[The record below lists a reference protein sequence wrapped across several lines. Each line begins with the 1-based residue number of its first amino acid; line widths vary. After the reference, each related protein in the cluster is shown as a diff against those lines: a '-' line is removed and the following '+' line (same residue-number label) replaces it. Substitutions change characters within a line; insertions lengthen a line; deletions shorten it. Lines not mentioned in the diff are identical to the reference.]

1 MHRIVVLSIFLNA
14 KGSISFVWVNV
25 FTANFFIQSVCSN
38 VAIHLRLL
46 TLLSFT
52 SRDKTRGL
60 LSEHVSS
67 FRWQTFSNFWF
78 LWSMLSKQK
87 LRLKANFLLVRST
100 WENVLNIFSNKVLSP
115 CHIEFWMEFFLVI
128 VQEYWWMV
136 HPWPPTMAD

>member
-25 FTANFFIQSVCSN
+25 FTTIFFQSVCSN

-67 FRWQTFSNFWF
+67 FRSQTFSNFWF

-87 LRLKANFLLVRST
+87 LRLKANFLLVRNT